1 MKKLLF
7 LSSLVL
13 LTSSLVVSCKTA
25 KNNEAN
31 KKTKNS
37 EPQSRSKVSDSNSVK
52 RIEHGTVNPEKL
64 DQIKKEKEKAKSE

>member
-13 LTSSLVVSCKTA
+13 VSSSAIFSCKTA
-25 KNNEAN
+25 KNSEAN
-31 KKTKNS
+31 SKTKNS

-64 DQIKKEKEKAKSE
+64 DNIKKEKEKAKSE